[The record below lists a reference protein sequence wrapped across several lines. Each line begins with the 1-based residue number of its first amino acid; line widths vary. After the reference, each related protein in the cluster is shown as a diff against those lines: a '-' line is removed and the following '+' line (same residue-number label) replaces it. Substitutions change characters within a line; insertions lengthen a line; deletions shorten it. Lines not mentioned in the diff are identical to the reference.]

1 MNKILIVTIITIA
14 SIFITGTTIAIQNVS
29 AVEHFS
35 FSSADKKIIA
45 HVHYE
50 HNHHKA
56 NFEKA
61 MKILP
66 HNKRFQECLQHRED
80 SHGLENYDVDNCLHG
95 KDEYSG

>member
-1 MNKILIVTIITIA
+1 MNKLLTLAITIA
-14 SIFITGTTIAIQNVS
+14 SILIAGTTIAIQNVS
-29 AVEHFS
+29 AIEYFS
-35 FSSADKKIIA
+35 ISTAEKKIIS
-45 HVHYE
+45 HIHYE

-66 HNKRFQECLQHRED
+66 HNKRFKECLQHRED